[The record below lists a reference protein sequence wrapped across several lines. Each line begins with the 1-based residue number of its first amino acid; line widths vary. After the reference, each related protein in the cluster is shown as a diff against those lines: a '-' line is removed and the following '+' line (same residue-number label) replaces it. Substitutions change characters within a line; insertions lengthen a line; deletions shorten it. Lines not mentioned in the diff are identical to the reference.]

1 MSDTTMSDAT
11 NDGSTAQDSVEIGQ
25 ARRLD
30 RAAEGLP
37 PAPIRAVHLGVGNFF
52 RAHQAWYT
60 QRANEAG
67 SGRDSDGTDR
77 WGIAAFT
84 GRSAAIADELAPS
97 QGLYTLAT
105 KGPDGASY
113 ETIDV
118 LSAVHPADDSAAWCR
133 YLASP
138 QVAVVTSTVTEAGY
152 RRAADGSLDLDDA
165 GVSADLAA
173 LRANLDDPAAATLTT
188 APGRF
193 VAGLLARRVAGI
205 EEGLTFVPCDNVP
218 ENGPMV
224 RRVVLDLAEQVDPE
238 LPSWIGDH
246 VAFVTTMV
254 DRITP
259 RTTDADREALR
270 QERGIEDPALVVTE
284 PFVEWVLAGEF
295 PGGRPA
301 WDEAGAR
308 IVEDVAP
315 FETRKLWLLNGSH
328 SLMAYAAT
336 ILGHETV
343 ADAIADERVRG
354 WVEQW
359 WDVAASQLTL
369 PAQEIDAY
377 RAALIERYENPNI
390 RHRLAQIAA
399 DGSQKIPIR
408 ILPALRDARAA
419 GGDVSGATRAV
430 AAWILHLR
438 GLGAPVNDAQES
450 RVRPL
455 VEGSLEDAV
464 GAVLRDL
471 GVEDAEVE
479 RLVLAQAQ
487 KLESLAA
494 R

>member
-1 MSDTTMSDAT
+1 MSDSTT
-11 NDGSTAQDSVEIGQ
+11 

-30 RAAEGLP
+30 RTDDAAP
-37 PAPIRAVHLGVGNFF
+37 AAPIRTVHLGVGNFF

-60 QRANEAG
+60 QRANDAAAA
-67 SGRDSDGTDR
+67 SDGSDGSDPSDV

-105 KGPDGASY
+105 KGVDGASY
-113 ETIDV
+113 ETIGV
-118 LSAVHPADDSAAWCR
+118 LSTVHPAGDLAAWCR
-133 YLASP
+133 YLSSP
-138 QVAVVTSTVTEAGY
+138 QVAIVTSTVTEAGY
-152 RRAADGSLDLDDA
+152 RRAADGSLD
-165 GVSADLAA
+165 VADPDVQADIA
-173 LRANLDDPAAATLTT
+173 SLRENVADPAAASIAT

-193 VAGLLARRVAGI
+193 VAGLLARRAAGV
-205 EEGLTFVPCDNVP
+205 EEGLAFVPCDNVP

-224 RRVVLDLAEQVDPE
+224 RRVVLDLAEQVDPD
-238 LPSWIGDH
+238 LSTWIADH

-259 RTTDADREALR
+259 RTTDEDRDALR
-270 QERGIEDPALVVTE
+270 AETGIEDPALVVTE

-301 WDEAGAR
+301 WDAAGAR
-308 IVEDVAP
+308 IVDDVVP

-336 ILGHETV
+336 IVGHETV

-359 WDVAASQLTL
+359 WDVAAAQLTL

-390 RHRLAQIAA
+390 RHLLAQIAA

-408 ILPALRDARAA
+408 IVPALLAQRAD

-438 GLGAPVNDAQES
+438 GLGAPVNDAQAD

-464 GAVLRDL
+464 GAVLADL
-471 GVEDAEVE
+471 GIEDDEVAA
-479 RLVLAQAQ
+479 LVLAQAQ
-487 KLESLAA
+487 ELESLAA
-494 R
+494 